1 MTFEGNTA
9 TEKLDSYMALM
20 PLGLK
25 SSVRFGVEPNRW
37 SSDWSRVGGCVS
49 VFVFFLN
56 RGV

>member
-49 VFVFFLN
+49 VFVSF
-56 RGV
+56 